1 MNKFIKRLSNI
12 DEVKIMQ
19 VIEIKSLIGKG
30 TPEDVCRQ
38 LIEYY
43 DMAGNLLARYDSWSS
58 NLDTVLFEEEM
69 IK

>member
-1 MNKFIKRLSNI
+1 MSKFNKRLSNI

-43 DMAGNLLARYDSWSS
+43 DMDGNLLARYDSWSS